1 MQKLIGDNFDSPTVL
16 EDFLD
21 GSGVKNMPAMQE
33 MQETWVR
40 FLGHEDALEE
50 EMVTGSS
57 ILAWRIP
64 WTEEPG
70 RLQSMGSQESDMTE
84 HSLEEANTISELTPV
99 SMVPSMFRKRWPF
112 PTGSVLCQG
121 VSHFFLSNRC
131 PWGVHRLSI
140 VCLWPRVFHRC
151 L

>member
-64 WTEEPG
+64 
-70 RLQSMGSQESDMTE
+70 
-84 HSLEEANTISELTPV
+84 
-99 SMVPSMFRKRWPF
+99 
-112 PTGSVLCQG
+112 
-121 VSHFFLSNRC
+121 
-131 PWGVHRLSI
+131 
-140 VCLWPRVFHRC
+140 
-151 L
+151 